1 MNELAT
7 FQTSFLAALHDDD
20 SAFAPAKQA
29 AFAVYRNTVMRA
41 CLDALE
47 ANFPSLVCLVGRE
60 WFRAAGAIHVP
71 LSPPRDVRLGN
82 YGEAFAD
89 FLAAFEPAADLPYL
103 ADVARL
109 DRLWT
114 ESLHAADV
122 PILSVDALA
131 ALSPHDLA
139 AVRPRIHPATRW
151 LASSMPARSIWEASR
166 AGVPVEESLAW
177 LPEGAL
183 IVRAEHHVRVL
194 PIVPGDIAMLEAIAG
209 GASLAE
215 AAETCAL
222 AHPGAPIDLIV
233 SGLLRSGA
241 FTPS

>member
-1 MNELAT
+1 M
-7 FQTSFLAALHDDD
+7 D
-20 SAFAPAKQA
+20 
-29 AFAVYRNTVMRA
+29 R
-41 CLDALE
+41 
-47 ANFPSLVCLVGRE
+47 
-60 WFRAAGAIHVP
+60 I
-71 LSPPRDVRLGN
+71 
-82 YGEAFAD
+82 
-89 FLAAFEPAADLPYL
+89 
-103 ADVARL
+103 VARGRRT
-109 DRLWT
+109 DT
-114 ESLHAADV
+114 V
-122 PILSVDALA
+122 GPILSVDALA

-215 AAETCAL
+215 AAEACAL
-222 AHPGAPIDLIV
+222 ADPGAPIDLIV